1 MLKHFLLLL
10 LLSGSLVQAQ
20 SRKKSN
26 ATKKRHYGPFPCI
39 ADYTYQKASTLGY
52 SIGILRMFKRHTYI
66 AVAPGANLLRLNNTT
81 YLQPTGIFEFSYQPK
96 FWRGAVSPSLRVGFV
111 SFKVMQQRDDYM
123 FGDIGLRI
131 FGPTLYVGYNVNL
144 DTKDLNEISGL
155 RLGVRIP

>member
-1 MLKHFLLLL
+1 MFKHFLLLL

-20 SRKKSN
+20 SRKKSDT
-26 ATKKRHYGPFPCI
+26 AQKGHYGPFLCI
-39 ADYTYQKASTLGY
+39 VDYTHQKASTLGY
-52 SIGILRMFKRHTYI
+52 SIGIFRMFKRHTYI

-96 FWRGAVSPSLRVGFV
+96 FWRGSVSPSLRGGFV
-111 SFKVMQQRDDYM
+111 SFKVMQQRDNYL

-144 DTKDLNEISGL
+144 DTKDLNEVSGL
-155 RLGVRIP
+155 RLGIRIP